1 MSRIPLVVGIT
12 GHRDP
17 AAVSV
22 AAVEEAVRAILRSIR
37 RSAPKHRCSSSPHSR
52 KALTVSPMGVALD
65 ESCAVIAALPMR
77 DRYIQDFATPESRA
91 EFEELL

>member
-37 RSAPKHRCSSSPHSR
+37 RSPPKTPLFVLS
-52 KALTVSPMGVALD
+52 ALAEGA
-65 ESCAVIAALPMR
+65 
-77 DRYIQDFATPESRA
+77 DRLADGSRA
-91 EFEELL
+91 R

>member
-1 MSRIPLVVGIT
+1 
-12 GHRDP
+12 
-17 AAVSV
+17 
-22 AAVEEAVRAILRSIR
+22 
-37 RSAPKHRCSSSPHSR
+37 
-52 KALTVSPMGVALD
+52 MGVALD